1 MSLLDNNKFTHYIKQ
16 NYYIIHNMMITY
28 SRLRKL
34 NLSGV
39 NSRSIFSYKDPFLLE
54 KQLTD
59 DEKSIKE
66 LAYHFSKNYLLPNV
80 VSSFR
85 NETFDTNIMKEMGNV
100 GLLGPTISGYG
111 CAGVNYVSYGLIM
124 REIERVDSGYRSCA
138 SVQSSLVMFPIY
150 KFGSQEQKDKY
161 LPELAK
167 GNLIG
172 CFGLTEPDHGS
183 DPSGMKT
190 RAVFKDGHY
199 ILNGSKNWITNSPIA
214 DVFIIWAKDDNNDI
228 RGFILE
234 KNMNGLS
241 CPKIEG
247 KFSLRTSNT
256 GMIFMDNVI
265 VPTENLLPYVK
276 GLKGPFSCLNNAR
289 YGISWGVLG
298 AAEDCYLRVREYCL
312 DRKQFNRPLAANQIV
327 QLKLTEMLTEIAIG
341 SQASLRIGRL
351 LDENILIP
359 ENISFIKRNNCVKA
373 LTVARNARDMLG
385 GNGISDEYHV
395 IRHMLNLEAVNT
407 YEGTQDIHALIIGKG
422 ITQIPSFTS

>member
-1 MSLLDNNKFTHYIKQ
+1 MINRFTPLRVF
-16 NYYIIHNMMITY
+16 NMHGKSAIAVVNR
-28 SRLRKL
+28 SRTCKI
-34 NLSGV
+34 SQV
-39 NSRSIFSYKDPFLLE
+39 ISRSLFNYKDPFLLE
-54 KQLTD
+54 NQLSD
-59 DEKSIKE
+59 DEKAIKDV
-66 LAYHFSKNYLLPNV
+66 AHNFAKDYLLPNV

-85 NETFDTNIMKEMGNV
+85 NEKFDKNIMKEMGNV
-100 GLLGPTISGYG
+100 GLLGPTINGYG

-138 SVQSSLVMFPIY
+138 GVQSSLVMFPIY

-183 DPSGMKT
+183 DASGMKT
-190 RAVFKDGHY
+190 RAVFKDGNY

-214 DVFIIWAKDDNNDI
+214 DVFIIWAKDEKHDI

-234 KNMNGLS
+234 KNMKGLS
-241 CPKIEG
+241 CPKIDG

-256 GMIFMDNVI
+256 GMIFMDNVV
-265 VPTENLLPYVK
+265 VPKENMLPHVK
-276 GLKGPFSCLNNAR
+276 GLKGPFSCLNNGR

-298 AAEDCYLRVREYCL
+298 AAEDCYLRAREYCL

-327 QLKLTEMLTEIAIG
+327 QLKLTDMLTEITLG
-341 SQASLRIGRL
+341 TQASLRIGRL
-351 LDENILIP
+351 LDENVSIP
-359 ENISFIKRNNCVKA
+359 ENISIIKRNNCVKA
-373 LTVARNARDMLG
+373 LTIARNARDMLG

-395 IRHMLNLEAVNT
+395 IRHMLNIEAVNT

-422 ITQIPSFTS
+422 ITQISAFNS

>member
-1 MSLLDNNKFTHYIKQ
+1 MFIKYNYFTKC
-16 NYYIIHNMMITY
+16 NIISKVI
-28 SRLRKL
+28 
-34 NLSGV
+34 
-39 NSRSIFSYKDPFLLE
+39 SRSLFSYKDPFLFE

-59 DEKSIKE
+59 DEKSIKDVS
-66 LAYHFSKNYLLPNV
+66 YNFSKKYLLPNV
-80 VSSFR
+80 ISSFR
-85 NETFDTNIMKEMGNV
+85 NENFDKNIIKEMGNA
-100 GLLGPTISGYG
+100 GLLGATINGYG
-111 CAGVNYVSYGLIM
+111 CAGVNYISYGLIM
-124 REIERVDSGYRSCA
+124 REIERIDSGYRSCA

-167 GNLIG
+167 GNIIG

-190 RAVFKDGHY
+190 KAIFKDGNY

-214 DVFIIWAKDDNNDI
+214 DVFIIWAKDENNHI

-234 KNMNGLS
+234 KKMKGLS

-256 GMIFMDNVI
+256 GMIFMNNVI
-265 VPTENLLPYVK
+265 VPKENMLPNIK

-298 AAEDCYLRVREYCL
+298 AAEDCYLRAREYTL
-312 DRKQFNRPLAANQIV
+312 DRKQFNKPLAANQLI
-327 QLKLTEMLTEIAIG
+327 QIKLADMLSEISLGIQ
-341 SQASLRIGRL
+341 SSLRVGRL
-351 LDENILIP
+351 IDDNLMVP
-359 ENISFIKRNNCVKA
+359 EMISIIKRNNCLKS
-373 LTVARNARDMLG
+373 LNIARNARDILG
-385 GNGISDEYHV
+385 GNGISDEYHI

-407 YEGTQDIHALIIGKG
+407 YEGTHDIHGLIIGKG
-422 ITQIPSFTS
+422 ITEISSF

>member
-1 MSLLDNNKFTHYIKQ
+1 
-16 NYYIIHNMMITY
+16 MMIRRSLFAIPKSAKPLGNLI
-28 SRLRKL
+28 SR
-34 NLSGV
+34 G
-39 NSRSIFSYKDPFLLE
+39 IFNYKDPFLLE
-54 KQLTD
+54 TQLTD
-59 DEKSIKE
+59 NEKSIQDV
-66 LAYHFSKNYLLPNV
+66 ARDFSKDVLLPNV

-85 NETFDTNIMKEMGNV
+85 NEHFDKNIIKQMGEV
-100 GLLGPTISGYG
+100 GLLGPTLNGYG

-124 REIERVDSGYRSCA
+124 REIERIDSGYRSCA
-138 SVQSSLVMFPIY
+138 SVQSSLVMYPIY
-150 KFGSQEQKDKY
+150 AFGSQEQKDRY

-190 RAVFKDGHY
+190 RAVLKNGHY

-214 DVFIIWAKDDNNDI
+214 DVFIIWAKDEQNDI

-234 KNMNGLS
+234 KEMKGLS

-256 GMIFMDNVI
+256 GMIFMDNVV
-265 VPTENLLPYVK
+265 VPTENMLPNVK

-298 AAEDCYLRVREYCL
+298 AAEDCYLRAREYCL

-327 QLKLTEMLTEIAIG
+327 QLKLTEMLSEIALGI
-341 SQASLRIGRL
+341 QASLRIGRL
-351 LDENILIP
+351 LDERVVIP
-359 ENISFIKRNNCVKA
+359 ENISIIKRNNCVKS
-373 LTVARNARDMLG
+373 LTIARNARDLLG
-385 GNGISDEYHV
+385 GNGISDEYHI

-422 ITQIPSFTS
+422 ITQIPAFSSYSPTKLPSVVSMENP

>member
-1 MSLLDNNKFTHYIKQ
+1 
-16 NYYIIHNMMITY
+16 MMIRCNSLKKLQC
-28 SRLRKL
+28 SRFI
-34 NLSGV
+34 
-39 NSRSIFSYKDPFLLE
+39 SRSIFNYKDPFLLE

-59 DEKSIKE
+59 DETSIKD
-66 LAYHFSKNYLLPNV
+66 LACKFSQYYLLPNV

-85 NETFDTNIMKEMGNV
+85 NETFDKNIMKKMGEF
-100 GLLGPTISGYG
+100 GLLGPTINGYG
-111 CAGVNYVSYGLIM
+111 CFGVNYISYGLIM
-124 REIERVDSGYRSCA
+124 REIERIDSGYRSCA

-167 GNLIG
+167 GNSIG

-183 DPSGMKT
+183 NPSGMKT
-190 RAVFKDGHY
+190 RAIFKDGNY

-214 DVFIIWAKDDNNDI
+214 DVFIIWAKDENNDV

-234 KNMNGLS
+234 KDMKGLL

-265 VPTENLLPYVK
+265 VPKENMLPNSK

-298 AAEDCYLRVREYCL
+298 AAEDCYFRAREYCL

-327 QLKLTEMLTEIAIG
+327 QLKLAEMLSEITIG
-341 SQASLRIGRL
+341 LQASLRIGRL
-351 LDENILIP
+351 LDENICPP
-359 ENISFIKRNNCVKA
+359 ENISIIKRNNCLKS
-373 LTVARNARDMLG
+373 LHISRNARDMLG
-385 GNGISDEYHV
+385 GNGISDEYHI

-422 ITQIPSFTS
+422 ITQIQAFSC

>member
-1 MSLLDNNKFTHYIKQ
+1 MFN
-16 NYYIIHNMMITY
+16 
-28 SRLRKL
+28 
-34 NLSGV
+34 
-39 NSRSIFSYKDPFLLE
+39 YKDPFLLE
-54 KQLTD
+54 TQLSE
-59 DEKSIKE
+59 DEKSIKDM
-66 LAYHFSKNYLLPNV
+66 AHNFAKDTLLPNV
-80 VSSFR
+80 IPAFR
-85 NETFDTNIMKEMGNV
+85 NERFDKNIMKEMGKV
-100 GLLGPTISGYG
+100 GLLGATINGYG
-111 CAGVNYVSYGLIM
+111 CAGTNYVSYGLIM

-138 SVQSSLVMFPIY
+138 SVQSSLVMYPIY

-190 RAVFKDGHY
+190 NAKFKDGNY

-214 DVFIIWAKDDNNDI
+214 DVFIIWTKDETGDI

-234 KNMNGLS
+234 KDMKGLS

-256 GMIFMDNVI
+256 GMIFMDNVV
-265 VPTENLLPYVK
+265 VPKENMLPNVR
-276 GLKGPFSCLNNAR
+276 GFRGPFSCLNNAR

-298 AAEDCYLRVREYCL
+298 AAEDCYLRAREYCL
-312 DRKQFNRPLAANQIV
+312 DRKQFSRPLAANQLI
-327 QLKLTEMLTEIAIG
+327 QFKLADMLSEITLG
-341 SQASLRIGRL
+341 LQASLRVGRL
-351 LDENILIP
+351 LDENVLIP
-359 ENISFIKRNNCVKA
+359 ENISIVKRNNCAKS
-373 LTVARNARDMLG
+373 LQISRNARDMLG

-422 ITQIPSFTS
+422 ITGIPSFSN

>member
-1 MSLLDNNKFTHYIKQ
+1 
-16 NYYIIHNMMITY
+16 MITSNY
-28 SRLRKL
+28 FKKGFISR
-34 NLSGV
+34 V
-39 NSRSIFSYKDPFLLE
+39 ISRSLFNYKDPFLLE
-54 KQLTD
+54 KQLTN
-59 DEKSIKE
+59 DENTIKDV
-66 LAYHFSKNYLLPNV
+66 AHIFSKEYLLPTV

-85 NETFDTNIMKEMGNV
+85 NEKFDKNIMKEMGSV
-100 GLLGPTISGYG
+100 GLLGPTITGYG

-190 RAVFKDGHY
+190 RAVFKDGNY

-234 KNMNGLS
+234 KEMRGLS

-265 VPTENLLPYVK
+265 VPKENVLPYVK

-298 AAEDCYLRVREYCL
+298 AAEDCYMRAREYVL

-327 QLKLTEMLTEIAIG
+327 QFKLAEMLTEITLG
-341 SQASLRIGRL
+341 TQASLRIGRL

-359 ENISFIKRNNCVKA
+359 ENISIIKRNNCLKA